1 MSNSYNHSN
10 RSEQFKKAV
19 AEGLASGDFREL
31 NILVNETVSDA
42 ISEAGRQMKNVS
54 NTTYRNTSKIY
65 ESAREY
71 EEQQRKRNERSRRI
85 YQSSGQLK
93 SGYPGSNRTTL
104 PAVKTKSVGQVS
116 SVLYM
121 VFGGIG
127 MGVAASLGLATA
139 IVALVAGPWGGMSNL
154 IGFLVLLFGGSTLM
168 LRTGINQKNRLGRMK
183 RYLALFADK
192 MYVNIADLAQS
203 IGKST
208 KYILKDVKKMMAL
221 GFFPEGHLDK
231 KETCLM
237 LDDKT
242 YREYLRL
249 EKERKA
255 YELEHGSIN
264 GQSFVAGMTGA
275 TNTATD
281 SSADALHG
289 ANASTDNP
297 NNAQN
302 ASDNRNP
309 ELVAMINEGQDYI
322 RQLHEL
328 NDLIPGEVISEKL
341 DRMEGLLK
349 EIFKRLEEDPTQM
362 SQMYKVMNYYLPTT
376 IKLLQSYAEFD
387 DISVPGEEVI
397 NAKAEIEKTVD
408 IINEAFTELLNKLFQ
423 ATVFDVTTDAQVLQ
437 TMLAKEGLTKNDFSE
452 DKK

>member
-127 MGVAASLGLATA
+127 MGASAAVLLAA
-139 IVALVAGPWGGMSNL
+139 GICALV
-154 IGFLVLLFGGSTLM
+154 GFVWPGAVFALLAAIFGGSALM

-242 YREYLRL
+242 YREYLR
-249 EKERKA
+249 
-255 YELEHGSIN
+255 
-264 GQSFVAGMTGA
+264 
-275 TNTATD
+275 
-281 SSADALHG
+281 
-289 ANASTDNP
+289 
-297 NNAQN
+297 
-302 ASDNRNP
+302 
-309 ELVAMINEGQDYI
+309 
-322 RQLHEL
+322 
-328 NDLIPGEVISEKL
+328 
-341 DRMEGLLK
+341 
-349 EIFKRLEEDPTQM
+349 
-362 SQMYKVMNYYLPTT
+362 
-376 IKLLQSYAEFD
+376 
-387 DISVPGEEVI
+387 
-397 NAKAEIEKTVD
+397 
-408 IINEAFTELLNKLFQ
+408 
-423 ATVFDVTTDAQVLQ
+423 
-437 TMLAKEGLTKNDFSE
+437 
-452 DKK
+452 

>member
-42 ISEAGRQMKNVS
+42 ISEAGRQMKNVGS
-54 NTTYRNTSKIY
+54 TTYRNTTKIY

-71 EEQQRKRNERSRRI
+71 EEQQRKRNEQYRKT
-85 YQSSGQLK
+85 YQSSGRLK
-93 SGYPGSNRTTL
+93 SGYPGSNGTML
-104 PAVKTKSVGQVS
+104 PAVKAKNVGQVS
-116 SVLYM
+116 SILYM

-127 MGVAASLGLATA
+127 MGASSA
-139 IVALVAGPWGGMSNL
+139 
-154 IGFLVLLFGGSTLM
+154 VLLAAGICTLCGFFWPGKIFALLAAIFGGSALM
-168 LRTGINQKNRLGRMK
+168 LRTGITQRNRLNRMK

-192 MYVNIADLAQS
+192 MYVNISDLALS
-203 IGKST
+203 VGKST

-255 YELEHGSIN
+255 YELE
-264 GQSFVAGMTGA
+264 
-275 TNTATD
+275 
-281 SSADALHG
+281 
-289 ANASTDNP
+289 
-297 NNAQN
+297 NAQHT
-302 ASDNRNP
+302 ASNTSNP
-309 ELVAMINEGQDYI
+309 ELVTMINEGQAYI
-322 RQLHEL
+322 RKLHEL
-328 NDLIPGEVISEKL
+328 NDLIPGEVISEKM

-362 SQMYKVMNYYLPTT
+362 SRMHKLMNYYLPTT
-376 IKLLQSYAEFD
+376 IKLLQSYSEFD
-387 DISVPGEEVI
+387 DISAPGAEVI
-397 NAKAEIEKTVD
+397 KAKTEIEKTVD
-408 IINEAFTELLNKLFQ
+408 VINEAFTELLNKLFQ

-437 TMLAKEGLTKNDFSE
+437 TMLAKEGLTKNDFAE
-452 DKK
+452 D

>member
-1 MSNSYNHSN
+1 MSNSFNNSN

-19 AEGLASGDFREL
+19 VEGLASGDFREL
-31 NILVNETVSDA
+31 NILVNETVSDV
-42 ISEAGRQMKNVS
+42 ISEAGKQVKNVS
-54 NTTYRNTSKIY
+54 STTYRNTTKIY

-71 EEQQRKRNERSRRI
+71 EEQQRKRNARYKQT
-85 YQSSGQLK
+85 YQSSGILK
-93 SGYPGSNRTTL
+93 SGYPGANRTTL
-104 PAVKTKSVGQVS
+104 PAVKTKNVGQVS
-116 SVLYM
+116 SILYT

-127 MGVAASLGLATA
+127 MGVAASLGLASA
-139 IVALVAGPWGGMSNL
+139 IVALVGGGLSIPL
-154 IGFLVLLFGGSTLM
+154 TGFLALLFGGSTLM
-168 LRTGINQKNRLGRMK
+168 LRTGINQKNRLSRMK

-203 IGKST
+203 VGKST

-255 YELEHGSIN
+255 YELEHDSATAQHI
-264 GQSFVAGMTGA
+264 MTGA
-275 TNTATD
+275 NGSDTAQSGGNTATPD
-281 SSADALHG
+281 VAD
-289 ANASTDNP
+289 T
-297 NNAQN
+297 
-302 ASDNRNP
+302 RNP

-341 DRMEGLLK
+341 DRMEALLK
-349 EIFKRLEEDPTQM
+349 EIFNRLEEDSTQM

-376 IKLLQSYAEFD
+376 IKLLQSYSDFD
-387 DISVPGEEVI
+387 GISAPGTDVI

-452 DKK
+452 D

>member
-1 MSNSYNHSN
+1 MGLSAP
-10 RSEQFKKAV
+10 FVLA
-19 AEGLASGDFREL
+19 AALLALASKPWDL
-31 NILVNETVSDA
+31 AVNA
-42 ISEAGRQMKNVS
+42 FI
-54 NTTYRNTSKIY
+54 
-65 ESAREY
+65 
-71 EEQQRKRNERSRRI
+71 
-85 YQSSGQLK
+85 
-93 SGYPGSNRTTL
+93 
-104 PAVKTKSVGQVS
+104 
-116 SVLYM
+116 
-121 VFGGIG
+121 GI
-127 MGVAASLGLATA
+127 
-139 IVALVAGPWGGMSNL
+139 I
-154 IGFLVLLFGGSTLM
+154 FGGSALM
-168 LRTGINQKNRLGRMK
+168 LRTGINQKNRLSRMK

-203 IGKST
+203 VGKST

-255 YELEHGSIN
+255 YELEHSSATAQHI
-264 GQSFVAGMTGA
+264 MTGTNDSDTA
-275 TNTATD
+275 QSGGNTATPD
-281 SSADALHG
+281 VAD
-289 ANASTDNP
+289 T
-297 NNAQN
+297 
-302 ASDNRNP
+302 RNP

-341 DRMEGLLK
+341 DRMEALLK

-362 SQMYKVMNYYLPTT
+362 SQMHKVMNYYLPTT
-376 IKLLQSYAEFD
+376 IKLLQSYSDFD
-387 DISVPGEEVI
+387 DISAPGTDVI
-397 NAKAEIEKTVD
+397 NAKVEIEKTVD

-452 DKK
+452 D

>member
-42 ISEAGRQMKNVS
+42 ISEAGRQMKNVGS
-54 NTTYRNTSKIY
+54 TTYRNTTKIY

-71 EEQQRKRNERSRRI
+71 EEQQRKRNEQYRKT
-85 YQSSGQLK
+85 YQSSGRLK
-93 SGYPGSNRTTL
+93 SGYPGSNGTML
-104 PAVKTKSVGQVS
+104 PAVKAKNVGQVS
-116 SVLYM
+116 SILYM

-127 MGVAASLGLATA
+127 MGASSA
-139 IVALVAGPWGGMSNL
+139 
-154 IGFLVLLFGGSTLM
+154 VLLAAGICALCRFFWPGKIFALLAAIFGGSALM
-168 LRTGINQKNRLGRMK
+168 LRTGITQRNRLNRMK

-192 MYVNIADLAQS
+192 MYVNISDLALS
-203 IGKST
+203 VGKST

-255 YELEHGSIN
+255 YELE
-264 GQSFVAGMTGA
+264 
-275 TNTATD
+275 
-281 SSADALHG
+281 
-289 ANASTDNP
+289 
-297 NNAQN
+297 NAQHT
-302 ASDNRNP
+302 ASNTSNP
-309 ELVAMINEGQDYI
+309 ELVTMINEGQAYI
-322 RQLHEL
+322 RKLHEL
-328 NDLIPGEVISEKL
+328 NDLIPGEVISEKM

-362 SQMYKVMNYYLPTT
+362 SRMHKLMNYYLPTT
-376 IKLLQSYAEFD
+376 IKLLQSYSEFD
-387 DISVPGEEVI
+387 DISAPGAEVI
-397 NAKAEIEKTVD
+397 KAKTEIEKTVD
-408 IINEAFTELLNKLFQ
+408 VINEAFTELLNKLFQ

-437 TMLAKEGLTKNDFSE
+437 TMLAKEGLTKNDFAE
-452 DKK
+452 D